1 MRLHPR
7 SSSARTAIADKAV
20 FDASIVLRAA
30 VAGSPSAREWL
41 ARLDADLHGHAPDS
55 IWIEV
60 ANGLRRAVLAGIVE
74 TALARRFLDAALR
87 LPITLRSHR
96 DLALPAFDVALDRGL
111 SAYDAGYVVLA
122 EALDAILVTADRTLA
137 AAVPGAEL
145 IA

>member
-1 MRLHPR
+1 MRPRRR
-7 SSSARTAIADKAV
+7 SSSARTAIADNAV
-20 FDASIVLRAA
+20 FDASVVLRAA
-30 VAGSPSAREWL
+30 VAESPSAREWL
-41 ARLDADLHGHAPDS
+41 ARLDADLHGHAPEL

-60 ANGLRRAVLAGIVE
+60 TNGLRRAVLAGIVE
-74 TALARRFLDAALR
+74 TALARRFLGAALR

-111 SAYDAGYVVLA
+111 SAYDASYVVLA

-137 AAVPGAEL
+137 SAVPEAEL

>member
-1 MRLHPR
+1 MRPRRR
-7 SSSARTAIADKAV
+7 SSSARTAIADNAV
-20 FDASIVLRAA
+20 FDASVVLRAA
-30 VAGSPSAREWL
+30 VAESPSAREWL

-111 SAYDAGYVVLA
+111 SAYDASYVVLA
-122 EALDAILVTADRTLA
+122 EALNATLVTADRTLA
-137 AAVPGAEL
+137 SAVPEAEL

>member
-1 MRLHPR
+1 MRPRRR

-20 FDASIVLRAA
+20 FDASVVLRAA

-41 ARLDADLHGHAPDS
+41 ARLDADLHGHAPEL

-60 ANGLRRAVLAGIVE
+60 TNGLRRAVLAGIVE
-74 TALARRFLDAALR
+74 TALARRFLGAALR

-111 SAYDAGYVVLA
+111 SAYDASYVVLA
-122 EALDAILVTADRTLA
+122 EALNATLVTADRTLA
-137 AAVPGAEL
+137 SAVPEAEL

>member
-1 MRLHPR
+1 MRPHRR

-20 FDASIVLRAA
+20 FDASVVLRAA
-30 VAGSPSAREWL
+30 VAGSPAAREWL
-41 ARLDADLHGHAPDS
+41 ARLDADLHGHAPEL

-60 ANGLRRAVLAGIVE
+60 TNGLRRAVLAGIVE
-74 TALARRFLDAALR
+74 TALARRFLGAALR

-137 AAVPGAEL
+137 SAVPEAEL

>member
-1 MRLHPR
+1 MRPR
-7 SSSARTAIADKAV
+7 RRRSSARTAIADKAV
-20 FDASIVLRAA
+20 FDASVVLRAA

>member
-1 MRLHPR
+1 MRPR
-7 SSSARTAIADKAV
+7 RRRSSARTAIADKAV
-20 FDASIVLRAA
+20 FDASVVLRAA
-30 VAGSPSAREWL
+30 VAESPSAREWL
-41 ARLDADLHGHAPDS
+41 ARLDADLHGHAPEL

-60 ANGLRRAVLAGIVE
+60 TNGLRRAVLAGIVE
-74 TALARRFLDAALR
+74 TALARRFLGAALR

-111 SAYDAGYVVLA
+111 SVYDASYVVLA

-137 AAVPGAEL
+137 SAAPEAEL

>member
-1 MRLHPR
+1 M
-7 SSSARTAIADKAV
+7 
-20 FDASIVLRAA
+20 LRAA
-30 VAGSPSAREWL
+30 VAGSPAAREWL
-41 ARLDADLHGHAPDS
+41 ARLDADLHGHAPEL

-60 ANGLRRAVLAGIVE
+60 TNGLRRAVLAGIVE

-137 AAVPGAEL
+137 SAVPEAEL

>member
-1 MRLHPR
+1 MRPR
-7 SSSARTAIADKAV
+7 RRRSSARTAIADKAV
-20 FDASIVLRAA
+20 FDASVVLRAA

-41 ARLDADLHGHAPDS
+41 ARLDADLHGHAPES

-60 ANGLRRAVLAGIVE
+60 TNGLRRAVLAGIVE
-74 TALARRFLDAALR
+74 TALARRFLGAALR

-111 SAYDAGYVVLA
+111 SASDAGYVVLA

-137 AAVPGAEL
+137 AAVPEAEL

>member
-1 MRLHPR
+1 MRPR
-7 SSSARTAIADKAV
+7 RRRSSARTAIADKAV
-20 FDASIVLRAA
+20 FDASVVLRAA
-30 VAGSPSAREWL
+30 VAESPSAREWL
-41 ARLDADLHGHAPDS
+41 ARLDADLHGHAPEL

-74 TALARRFLDAALR
+74 TALARRFLGAALR

-111 SAYDAGYVVLA
+111 SAYDASYVVLA

-137 AAVPGAEL
+137 AAVAEAEL

>member
-1 MRLHPR
+1 MRPR
-7 SSSARTAIADKAV
+7 RRRSSARTAIADKAV
-20 FDASIVLRAA
+20 FDASVVLRAA

-41 ARLDADLHGHAPDS
+41 ARLDADLHGHAPEL

-60 ANGLRRAVLAGIVE
+60 TNGLRRAVLAGIVE

-137 AAVPGAEL
+137 AAVPEAEL

>member
-1 MRLHPR
+1 MRPR
-7 SSSARTAIADKAV
+7 RRRSSARTAIADKAV
-20 FDASIVLRAA
+20 FDASVVLRAA
-30 VAGSPSAREWL
+30 VAESPSAREWL
-41 ARLDADLHGHAPDS
+41 ARLDADLHGHAPEL

-60 ANGLRRAVLAGIVE
+60 TNGLRRAVLAGIVE
-74 TALARRFLDAALR
+74 TALARRFLSAALR

-137 AAVPGAEL
+137 SAVPKAEL

>member
-1 MRLHPR
+1 MRPR
-7 SSSARTAIADKAV
+7 RRCSSARTAIADKAV
-20 FDASIVLRAA
+20 FDASVVLRAA
-30 VAGSPSAREWL
+30 VAGSPAAREWL
-41 ARLDADLHGHAPDS
+41 ARLDADLHGHAPEL

-60 ANGLRRAVLAGIVE
+60 TNGLRRAVLAGIVE
-74 TALARRFLDAALR
+74 TALARRFLGAALR

-111 SAYDAGYVVLA
+111 SVYDAGYVVLA

-137 AAVPGAEL
+137 SAVPEAEL